1 MTVLKGIGIALKGL
15 GRALKKDPSTPINPF
30 KAKPGL
36 KETEAYKNKIKSRQ
50 VKP

>member
-30 KAKPGL
+30 KPKPGL